1 MNNDLISRSDLC
13 EKLQANKDFFVNAWG
28 GFGNLPP
35 KDKARVDEITHCIAE
50 TMNAPSV
57 DAVIPVRCK
66 DCKHGRKSDHAYAV
80 DTAKPL
86 CECNFMYGPHQWHEY
101 CSWGKRRADDATD

>member
-1 MNNDLISRSDLC
+1 MNDDLISRSAFL
-13 EKLQANKDFFVNAWG
+13 KRMMRT
-28 GFGNLPP
+28 
-35 KDKARVDEITHCIAE
+35 ARYFYVKFDIMEEPA
-50 TMNAPSV
+50 V
-57 DAVIPVRCK
+57 DAVEVVRCK

-101 CSWGKRRADDATD
+101 CSWGERRADE

>member
-1 MNNDLISRSDLC
+1 MTDIEKKLAFLLATSPHLDTLDGSYEKAARDLV
-13 EKLQANKDFFVNAWG
+13 ANGVV
-28 GFGNLPP
+28 P
-35 KDKARVDEITHCIAE
+35 V
-50 TMNAPSV
+50 
-57 DAVIPVRCK
+57 VRCK

-101 CSWGKRRADDATD
+101 CSWGKRRDDDADD

>member
-1 MNNDLISRSDLC
+1 MKREKKC
-13 EKLQANKDFFVNAWG
+13 ENCIHFEVCAYVSHQ
-28 GFGNLPP
+28 LPACE
-35 KDKARVDEITHCIAE
+35 DYAE
-50 TMNAPSV
+50 A
-57 DAVIPVRCK
+57 PVRCK

-101 CSWGKRRADDATD
+101 CSWGERRADDAAY

>member
-1 MNNDLISRSDLC
+1 MSDDLISRSAFLRRMIRTDRYFDIKFDIM
-13 EKLQANKDFFVNAWG
+13 EEPA
-28 GFGNLPP
+28 
-35 KDKARVDEITHCIAE
+35 
-50 TMNAPSV
+50 V

-101 CSWGKRRADDATD
+101 CSWGERRTDHDA

>member
-1 MNNDLISRSDLC
+1 MRLIDADALQRKICGAKCGC
-13 EKLQANKDFFVNAWG
+13 EYEDC
-28 GFGNLPP
+28 GNEGDCAFDHFIFHAPTI
-35 KDKARVDEITHCIAE
+35 EAE
-50 TMNAPSV
+50 PV
-57 DAVIPVRCK
+57 VRCR

-101 CSWGKRRADDATD
+101 CSWGEWRADDE

>member
-1 MNNDLISRSDLC
+1 MNNDLISRCALL
-13 EKLQANKDFFVNAWG
+13 EKSFLTEPATMINPYG
-28 GFGNLPP
+28 GENVV
-35 KDKARVDEITHCIAE
+35 RVEDIE
-50 TMNAPSV
+50 NAPSV
-57 DAVIPVRCK
+57 DAVVPVRCK

-101 CSWGKRRADDATD
+101 CSWGERRADDE